1 MERRPGTPSLLREL
15 NDRAALDL
23 LLPGIALTR
32 TQISEQTRVSKVT
45 VAQMLARLEER
56 GLVTVVGQQEGG
68 RGPNAALYSVV
79 PSSAYAAGLYVEP
92 DSVSAGVADVTGRVV
107 AEVSVNPNGAANPVE
122 LVRGAVDRA
131 CRTAGVEMSGLSA
144 LVIGSPGAVGHQTG
158 DASLA
163 INLPDWH
170 EGVLGSLR
178 GALNRPVIIENDV
191 NLAAMAE
198 RASGAAQGQDNFV
211 LMWIGVGLGMS
222 AFLGGK
228 VHRGAAGAAGEIGY
242 LPVPGAPLPEDVRHP
257 AHGGLQSLVG
267 ASVVRML
274 AGVFGFAA
282 PTAEQAVRAAVAAAA
297 DHQASANG
305 NGSRAS
311 GPAARANGNG
321 NGSRASGP
329 AARANGNG
337 NGNGSRASGPAARAN
352 GNGSR
357 ASGPAARANGNGNG
371 SRASGPAAR
380 ADEFLGE
387 LARRVATGV
396 ASVAVV
402 LDPGLVVLGG
412 DVGLAGGAA
421 LAHRVAAEVARIC
434 PASPRVVPT
443 AVTGPPVLCG
453 AMLAAVD
460 RARTDL
466 LDSV

>member
-23 LLPGIALTR
+23 LLPGIPLTR
-32 TQISEQTRVSKVT
+32 TQVSEQTRVSKVT
-45 VAQMLARLEER
+45 VAQMLARLKER
-56 GLVTVVGQQEGG
+56 GLVAVVGQQEGG

-79 PSSAYAAGLYVEP
+79 PSSAYVAGLYVEL
-92 DSVSAGVADVTGRVV
+92 DGVTAGVADVTGRVV
-107 AEVSVNPNGAANPVE
+107 AKVSVNPNGAANPVE
-122 LVRGAVDRA
+122 LVCGAVDRA
-131 CRTAGVEMSGLSA
+131 CRTAGVEMSRLSA
-144 LVIGSPGAVGHQTG
+144 FVIGSPGVVDPQTG
-158 DASLA
+158 DPSLA

-170 EGVLGSLR
+170 EGILGSLR

-198 RASGAAQGQDNFV
+198 RACGAARGLDDFV
-211 LMWIGVGLGMS
+211 LVWIGAGLGMA

-242 LPVPGAPLPEDVRHP
+242 LPVPGAPLPEDIRHP
-257 AHGGLQSLVG
+257 ANGGLQSLVG

-274 AGVFGFAA
+274 AGVFGFPA

-297 DHQASANG
+297 DHHASANG
-305 NGSRAS
+305 NGSRTS
-311 GPAARANGNG
+311 GPAARAN
-321 NGSRASGP
+321 
-329 AARANGNG
+329 
-337 NGNGSRASGPAARAN
+337 
-352 GNGSR
+352 
-357 ASGPAARANGNGNG
+357 
-371 SRASGPAAR
+371 
-380 ADEFLGE
+380 EFLGE

-396 ASVAVV
+396 ASVSVV

-421 LAHRVAAEVARIC
+421 LANRVAAEVARIC

-460 RARTDL
+460 QARTDL